1 MISYNKIIVYI
12 IILNILGYLIMY
24 IDKRRAK
31 KQQWRISEQTI
42 FLITFLGRRIGTT
55 LGMYTFRN
63 KNKKIKFIIG
73 LPLITI
79 IEIIVIIYI
88 NVI

>member
-42 FLITFLGRRIGTT
+42 FLITFLGGGIGTT
-55 LGMYTFRN
+55 LGMYTFRH
-63 KNKKIKFIIG
+63 KTKKIKFIIG

-79 IEIIVIIYI
+79 IEIVVIIYI
-88 NVI
+88 NEI

>member
-42 FLITFLGRRIGTT
+42 LLITFLGGGIGTT
-55 LGMYTFRN
+55 LGMYTFRH
-63 KNKKIKFIIG
+63 KTKKIKFIIG

-79 IEIIVIIYI
+79 IEIVVIIYI

>member
-1 MISYNKIIVYI
+1 MIGYNKIIVYI

-42 FLITFLGRRIGTT
+42 FLITFLGGGIGTT
-55 LGMYTFRN
+55 LGMYAFRH
-63 KNKKIKFIIG
+63 KTKKIKFIIG

-79 IEIIVIIYI
+79 IEIVVIIYI

>member
-42 FLITFLGRRIGTT
+42 FLITFLGGGIGTT
-55 LGMYTFRN
+55 LGMYTFRH
-63 KNKKIKFIIG
+63 KTKKIKFIIG

-79 IEIIVIIYI
+79 IEIVVIIYI

>member
-31 KQQWRISEQTI
+31 KQQWRIWEQTI
-42 FLITFLGRRIGTT
+42 FLITFLGGGIGTT
-55 LGMYTFRN
+55 LGMYTFRH
-63 KNKKIKFIIG
+63 KTKKIKFIIG

-79 IEIIVIIYI
+79 IEIVVIIYI

>member
-42 FLITFLGRRIGTT
+42 FLITFLGGGIGTT
-55 LGMYTFRN
+55 LGMYTFRH
-63 KNKKIKFIIG
+63 KTKKIKFIIG
-73 LPLITI
+73 L
-79 IEIIVIIYI
+79 IIYI

>member
-42 FLITFLGRRIGTT
+42 FLITFLGGGIGTR
-55 LGMYTFRN
+55 LAMYTFRH
-63 KNKKIKFIIG
+63 KTKKIKFIIG

-79 IEIIVIIYI
+79 IEIVVIIYI

>member
-42 FLITFLGRRIGTT
+42 FLITFLGGGIGTT
-55 LGMYTFRN
+55 LGMYTFRH
-63 KNKKIKFIIG
+63 KTKKIKFIIG

-79 IEIIVIIYI
+79 IELVVIIYI

>member
-42 FLITFLGRRIGTT
+42 FLITFLGGGIGTT
-55 LGMYTFRN
+55 LGMYTFRH
-63 KNKKIKFIIG
+63 KTKKLKFIIG

-79 IEIIVIIYI
+79 IEIVVIIYI

>member
-42 FLITFLGRRIGTT
+42 FLITFLGGGIGTT
-55 LGMYTFRN
+55 LGMYTFRH
-63 KNKKIKFIIG
+63 KTKKIKFIIG

-79 IEIIVIIYI
+79 IEIVVIIYI
-88 NVI
+88 NMI